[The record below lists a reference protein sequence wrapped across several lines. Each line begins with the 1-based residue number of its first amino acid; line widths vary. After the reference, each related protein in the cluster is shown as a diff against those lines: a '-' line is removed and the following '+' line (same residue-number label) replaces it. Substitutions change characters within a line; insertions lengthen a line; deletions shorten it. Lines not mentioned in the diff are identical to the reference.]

1 MMSRGVAAWMMV
13 AALLTLASPL
23 TAAPPAAERKVAATD
38 KVNINTAEAAELM
51 TLDGIGPK
59 VAEKILEYRRLHG
72 PFQRPEDLRKVQ
84 GVGRGLF
91 ERNRERIVVK

>member
-1 MMSRGVAAWMMV
+1 MMAVAWLSV
-13 AALLTLASPL
+13 APSVEAASPS
-23 TAAPPAAERKVAATD
+23 AERKAAAAD
-38 KVNINTAEAAELM
+38 GKVNINTAEAAELM